1 MGRKTNPWKDCL
13 VLLSF
18 PLSDGANGGGTCPAL
33 FILSFPLGVAVERG
47 EGRGPRPHSV
57 FIHSH
62 ETVSVFS
69 SHCGGQVSNACC
81 CAQPGNMASKFESSG
96 HTGWNN
102 DFVGLLQYGLQK
114 LQLLLAILSVVKCS
128 CTVVFMF

>member
-1 MGRKTNPWKDCL
+1 MKPWRDCL
-13 VLLSF
+13 VLFSF
-18 PLSDGANGGGTCPAL
+18 PLSDGAGGGGTCPAL

-47 EGRGPRPHSV
+47 RGPRPHSV

-62 ETVSVFS
+62 ETVSAFS
-69 SHCGGQVSNACC
+69 SHCCGKVSNACC
-81 CAQPGNMASKFESSG
+81 CAQPGNTASKFESSS

-128 CTVVFMF
+128 CTVVSMF